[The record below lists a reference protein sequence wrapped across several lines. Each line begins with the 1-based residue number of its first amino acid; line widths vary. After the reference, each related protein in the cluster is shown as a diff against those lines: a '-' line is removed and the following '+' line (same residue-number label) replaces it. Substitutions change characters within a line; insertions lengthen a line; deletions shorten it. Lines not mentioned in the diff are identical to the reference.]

1 MGVSYRKA
9 KPGRKKGH
17 GRGIEEGKGSWFL
30 FFLWEGVYQITP
42 VIQILFPD
50 LSPKFSFCNR
60 VRKQRK
66 NLITFHID
74 FGSH

>member
-1 MGVSYRKA
+1 MNYYRLSLLGGQCAGVQKVFQEMGVSYRKA

-42 VIQILFPD
+42 VIQIFVP
-50 LSPKFSFCNR
+50 
-60 VRKQRK
+60 
-66 NLITFHID
+66 
-74 FGSH
+74 